1 MAGHDLLCI
10 VETLLGPDDV
20 CNCIPAEPAHDW
32 NKVWFVSKQAGALWT
47 GSELRVVNGKFCQ
60 KHMPLYKA
68 VCKNPSAAS
77 HEGVIMIQN

>member
-10 VETLLGPDDV
+10 VETLLGPEAV
-20 CNCIPAEPAHDW
+20 CNYIPAEQAHDW
-32 NKVWFVSKQAGALWT
+32 KKVWFVSKQAGALWT
-47 GSELRVVNGKFCQ
+47 GSELRVVNGQ